1 MRLLVVLATALALD
15 LLFPL
20 PPTVPNV
27 DSALYQTL
35 ARNLADGRGFVAPD
49 RIALSVPDATVRP
62 SVPSAIRTP
71 GYPLFLA
78 VVPSPILVQRALH
91 VCLAG
96 AIYGLVLAL
105 TRRPRLAML
114 SGLVFALHL
123 PSIAIAREVM
133 TETLFGVVVF
143 GVFAALALAER
154 RAGSQPA
161 QSRHTGSAASGPYV
175 FLAVILASIA
185 PLIRPIAIFLPLT
198 IAVWKRRWLPAM
210 AFLLIGYLP
219 SALWIARNA
228 RVAGAPVLDCVTG
241 ENALFFRGAAVRV
254 AAAKGPLFGL
264 TALQRQ
270 SGFYRDLVRS
280 RPQLLAEAL
289 KGTRAQTHA
298 QRSVVYARAG
308 GRILREHPVVFAELM
323 VSGFLRLYFDA
334 PWETARAAGFDYR
347 DARILLLP
355 LAITAFVFA
364 IIGFFALRRIDKR
377 FATVTL
383 LFVAYFTI
391 LSSGPDA
398 EPRFTTPYAPML
410 AILIAA
416 GIDRVYG
423 IRSDQNSIR
432 RGSPGDQSGRGA
444 ESSS

>member
-1 MRLLVVLATALALD
+1 MRLLAVLAAALALD
-15 LLFPL
+15 LIFPL

-35 ARNLADGRGFVAPD
+35 ARNLAAGRGFVAPD

-62 SVPSAIRTP
+62 IVPSAIRTP

-78 VVPSPILVQRALH
+78 LVPAPVLVQRALH
-91 VCLAG
+91 VLLAG
-96 AIYGLVLAL
+96 AVYLLVAAV
-105 TRRPRLAML
+105 TRRPRLAMI
-114 SGLVFALHL
+114 SGLILALHL

-133 TETLFGVVVF
+133 TETLFAVVVF
-143 GVFAALALAER
+143 GVFAALALKKEW
-154 RAGSQPA
+154 AG
-161 QSRHTGSAASGPYV
+161 V
-175 FLAVILASIA
+175 LLVSIA
-185 PLIRPIAIFLPLT
+185 PLIRPIAVFLPLT
-198 IAVWKRRWLPAM
+198 IAVWKRKWLPAL

-219 SALWIARNA
+219 SALWIARNVL
-228 RVAGAPVLDCVTG
+228 VAGAPVLDCITG

-254 AAAKGPLFGL
+254 AATKGPFFGL

-270 SGFYRDLVRS
+270 TGFYRELVRS
-280 RPQLLAEAL
+280 RPALLAEAL
-289 KGTRAQTHA
+289 EGTTAKTHA
-298 QRSVVYARAG
+298 QRSVVYGRAG
-308 GRILREHPVVFAELM
+308 GRILRQHPIVFAELM
-323 VSGFLRLYFDA
+323 VSGFVRLWFDA
-334 PWETARAAGFDYR
+334 PWETAQAAGFDYR

-355 LAITAFVFA
+355 LAVVAFVFG
-364 IIGFFALRRIDKR
+364 IVGFFALREIDKR
-377 FATVTL
+377 FAGLTL
-383 LFVAYFTI
+383 LFVVYFTI

-416 GIDRVYG
+416 GIERVYG

-432 RGSPGDQSGRGA
+432 RGSEGDQSGRGA